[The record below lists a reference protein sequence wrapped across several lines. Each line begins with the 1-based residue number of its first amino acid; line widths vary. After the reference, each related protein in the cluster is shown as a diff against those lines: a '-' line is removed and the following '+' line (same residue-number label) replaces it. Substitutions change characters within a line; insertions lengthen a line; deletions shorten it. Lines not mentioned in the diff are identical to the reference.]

1 MFVRN
6 GKTRV
11 LMMFCLVAGISVLV
25 AACGGGG
32 SSSSSSSEP
41 AETTESSEP
50 AEGAEESTEEASEES
65 EGSGGGGE
73 VEEIIAEATGPA
85 KWEGPTEPDPAAP
98 NKKILFIT
106 TVGGTTGQELIEEGA
121 TAAAKAIGWEVSIFN
136 GEGTPASYAEGIAQ
150 AITERVDGV
159 VTSSITPTLVIN
171 QMKELKAAGI
181 PVVAI
186 SNTAEPVD
194 EAWLANIGYNEEKE
208 AKYLAAGIAQE
219 SGGDA
224 NIMMINDKEF
234 GVVVDRFEAFK
245 KILPEVCPDCEVSTE
260 TEMQVTELET
270 KIGPKVGALLQ
281 ANPDVNYI
289 YAPYDDAAIPMIAA
303 VKQANLQDDVKIV
316 SYGGYDQSTDAIR
329 KGEVQTM
336 TIANAVPW
344 QSWEALDVLNRHFT
358 NKEIPQNAL
367 NTDPVKL
374 LTKESVPPEGQYFT
388 GEEAEYEKHYE
399 ELWK

>member
-1 MFVRN
+1 M
-6 GKTRV
+6 
-11 LMMFCLVAGISVLV
+11 LLMFCLVAGISVLV
-25 AACGGGG
+25 AACGGG

-41 AETTESSEP
+41 AETAETEAGTE
-50 AEGAEESTEEASEES
+50 AEDTGES
-65 EGSGGGGE
+65 EGSEGGGGSAE

-98 NKKILFIT
+98 KKKILFIM
-106 TVGGTTGQELIEEGA
+106 TVGGTTGQELVEEGA
-121 TAAAKAIGWEVSIFN
+121 KPAAKALGWEVSFFH
-136 GEGTPASYAEGIAQ
+136 GDGTPASYAEGIAQ
-150 AITERVDGV
+150 AITEHVDGV

-181 PVVAI
+181 PAVAI

-194 EAWLANIGYNEEKE
+194 ESWLANIGYNEEKE

-219 SGGDA
+219 SEGDA

-234 GVVVDRFEAFK
+234 GVVVNRFEAFK
-245 KILPEVCPDCEVSTE
+245 KVLPELCPECEVSTE

-270 KIGPKVGALLQ
+270 KIGPKVGSLLQ

-289 YAPYDDAAIPMIAA
+289 YAPFDDAAIPMIAA

-388 GEEAEYEKHYE
+388 GAESEYEKHYE

>member
-1 MFVRN
+1 MM
-6 GKTRV
+6 
-11 LMMFCLVAGISVLV
+11 LMFCLVAGISVLV

-41 AETTESSEP
+41 AETAESPEP
-50 AEGAEESTEEASEES
+50 AEGSEEPETAEGSEES
-65 EGSGGGGE
+65 EGGEGSAE
-73 VEEIIAEATGPA
+73 VEEIIAEATGAA

-98 NKKILFIT
+98 KKKILFVM
-106 TVGGTTGQELIEEGA
+106 TVGGTTGQELVEEGA
-121 TAAAKAIGWEVSIFN
+121 RPAAKALGWEVSFFH
-136 GEGTPASYAEGIAQ
+136 GDGTPASYAEGIAQ
-150 AITERVDGV
+150 AITEHADGV

-181 PVVAI
+181 PAVAI

-208 AKYLAAGIAQE
+208 AEYLAAGIAQE

-234 GVVVDRFEAFK
+234 GVVVNRFEAFK
-245 KILPEVCPDCEVSTE
+245 KILPEVCPECQVSTE
-260 TEMQVTELET
+260 SEMQVTELET
-270 KIGPKVGALLQ
+270 KIGPKVGSLLQ

-289 YAPYDDAAIPMIAA
+289 YAPFDDAAIPMIAA

-374 LTKESVPPEGQYFT
+374 LNKESIPPEGQYFT